1 MKEERM
7 EVEEEKDEKDEENEE
22 EGNYENEINELK
34 VLNIFYPAQLVG
46 IQHVHLTAQLN
57 FITLKLLREI
67 ININSISQPGL
78 KRAPPPHV

>member
-7 EVEEEKDEKDEENEE
+7 EVEEEKNEE
-22 EGNYENEINELK
+22 EENYENEINELK
-34 VLNIFYPAQLVG
+34 VLNIFYPAELVG

-57 FITLKLLREI
+57 FITLKLIREI

-78 KRAPPPHV
+78 